1 MSKGDLVLSLAGLD
15 ALAVQLRSIKKRMD
29 DTGQVDRK
37 LGNGELGSSSAFDA
51 MEGFMDG
58 WKDGRKEIDVGI
70 DNVAK
75 MSQDI
80 VDKMTKLDVDLRN
93 ALRKHEKEGKGAK

>member
-1 MSKGDLVLSLAGLD
+1 RRKV
-15 ALAVQLRSIKKRMD
+15 

-37 LGNGELGSSSAFDA
+37 LGVGELGSGTAFDA

-75 MSQDI
+75 MAQEI

-93 ALRKHEKEGKGAK
+93 AVRKHEEGGQGGK